1 MQSVLLTGATGLVG
15 GSVLRSLL
23 AADDVQRIVS
33 LGRRPTGFV
42 DTKLKEVS
50 IADFADT
57 SALTPHLEGID
68 AVFHCLSTY
77 SSMVT
82 RSEYETIT
90 LTYLQALLDAAAKSA
105 PQSTFCLF
113 SAAGARPDGGGL
125 SFALRTKGGAE
136 NLLFASTLPRKY
148 AFRPAYIAPSHPRE
162 KPKFSDTLM
171 TPIFRL
177 LPAIGIISHDLAE
190 VMLYAARHEAR
201 SEAVF
206 ENGEMRRMLASR

>member
-15 GSVLRSLL
+15 GSVLRALL

-42 DTKLKEVS
+42 DTRLKEVS
-50 IADFADT
+50 IGDFADT

-90 LTYLQALLDAAAKSA
+90 LTYLQALLDAAANNA

-125 SFALRTKGGAE
+125 SFAGVIPIWRRFCAANSILQIMLRAHLARPLFGCHLRILVASIGRRGSGAVPWR
-136 NLLFASTLPRKY
+136 S
-148 AFRPAYIAPSHPRE
+148 
-162 KPKFSDTLM
+162 
-171 TPIFRL
+171 
-177 LPAIGIISHDLAE
+177 
-190 VMLYAARHEAR
+190 MLYR
-201 SEAVF
+201 SV
-206 ENGEMRRMLASR
+206 RI

>member
-1 MQSVLLTGATGLVG
+1 MESVLLTGATGLVG
-15 GSVLRSLL
+15 GSVLRVLL
-23 AADDVQRIVS
+23 SADDVQRVIS
-33 LGRRPTGFV
+33 LGRRPSGLV
-42 DTKLKEVS
+42 DARLHEITV
-50 IADFADT
+50 ADFDDAA
-57 SALTPHLEGID
+57 ALSSHLEGID

-90 LTYLQALLDAAAKSA
+90 LTYLQALLDAAANNA

-136 NLLFASTLPRKY
+136 NILFASPLPRKY

-177 LPAIGIISHDLAE
+177 LPAIGITSHDLAE
-190 VMLYAARHEAR
+190 AMLHAARHEGR